1 MFFSVLGASTP
12 IMQIVRGKRFKPE
25 MTTKKY
31 GWLQGEGCFVFKG
44 DVLVKQSSLKD
55 YPGENVSNSK
65 SFRYGIHI

>member
-1 MFFSVLGASTP
+1 MYIFSVLGASTP

-65 SFRYGIHI
+65 CL